1 MITASRLAQTKE
13 YYFSRKLREVRQR
26 IADGR
31 PVINLGIGSP
41 DLPPAP
47 EVTAALQDA
56 LAHPKAHQYQS
67 YQGIP
72 ELREAIAGFYK
83 AHYKAALNAETE
95 VLPLMGSK
103 EGIMHI
109 SMAFLNPG
117 DEVLIPN
124 PGYPTY
130 AAVARL
136 VEADIRTYDL
146 SAEQNWLPDLNALAQ
161 TDLSKVKIMWV
172 NYPHMPTGATATKD
186 FFVELIAFAKA
197 HQILIVNDNPYSFIL
212 NDTPVSL
219 LEVPGAKEVVLELN
233 SLSKTFNM
241 AGWRVGMLC
250 GNAEFIQAVLKVKS
264 NMDSGMFYGL
274 QRGAI
279 AALGMDKTWFEQLNG
294 TYARR
299 REWAWKIANA
309 LGGDFSDSQQGLFVW
324 VKLPAGTSAEAVA
337 DRLLDE
343 VDLFITPG
351 TVFGTAGEGYI
362 RISLCV
368 SLTDLEAAHRR
379 IIEKNIQL

>member
-72 ELREAIAGFYK
+72 ELRKAIASFYE
-83 AHYKAALNAETE
+83 AHYKVALSAETE

-146 SAEQNWLPDLNALAQ
+146 SADRNWLPDLNALAQ

-172 NYPHMPTGATATKD
+172 NYPHMPTGATANKD
-186 FFVELIAFAKA
+186 FFVKLIAFAKA

-212 NDTPVSL
+212 TDTPVSL
-219 LEVPGAKEVVLELN
+219 LEIPGAKQVVLELN

-299 REWAWKIANA
+299 REWAWRIANA
-309 LGGDFSDSQQGLFVW
+309 LGGDFSDDQQGLFVW
-324 VKLPAGTSAEAVA
+324 VKLPAGVSAEAVA

>member
-1 MITASRLAQTKE
+1 MITASRLSQTQE
-13 YYFSRKLREVRQR
+13 YYFSRKLREVRER
-26 IADGR
+26 IAAGR

-83 AHYKAALNAETE
+83 DHYKVVLNPQTE

-136 VEADIRTYDL
+136 VEANIRTYDL
-146 SAEQNWLPDLNALAQ
+146 NAADHWLPDLKALAK

-172 NYPHMPTGATATKD
+172 NYPHMPTGATATRA
-186 FFVELIAFAKA
+186 FFTELVAFAKE
-197 HQILIVNDNPYSFIL
+197 HEILLVNDNPYSFIL
-212 NDTPVSL
+212 NDTPISL
-219 LEVPGAKEVVLELN
+219 LEVPGAAEVALELN

-241 AGWRVGMLC
+241 AGWRIGMLC
-250 GNAEFIQAVLKVKS
+250 GNADFIQAVLKVKS

-274 QRGAI
+274 QKGAI
-279 AALGMDKTWFEQLNG
+279 AALGMDKSWFDQLNG

-299 REWAWKIANA
+299 REWAWKIATA
-309 LGGDFSDSQQGLFVW
+309 LGGEFSDNQQGLFVW
-324 VKLPAGTSAEAVA
+324 VALPEGTDAEALA

-343 VDLFITPG
+343 ADLFLTPG
-351 TVFGTAGEGYI
+351 TVFGSGGAGYL

-379 IIEKNIQL
+379 ITEKKISV

>member
-1 MITASRLAQTKE
+1 MPLA
-13 YYFSRKLREVRQR
+13 
-26 IADGR
+26 
-31 PVINLGIGSP
+31 

-47 EVTAALQDA
+47 EVTAALQEA
-56 LAHPKAHQYQS
+56 LEHPSAHQYQS

-72 ELREAIAGFYK
+72 KLREAIARFYQD
-83 AHYKAALNAETE
+83 HYDVSLNPEGDI
-95 VLPLMGSK
+95 LPLMGSK

-117 DEVLIPN
+117 EAVLIPN

-130 AAVARL
+130 AAVAQL
-136 VEADIRTYDL
+136 VEAEVRSYEL
-146 SAEQNWLPDLNALAQ
+146 SASNHWLPDLDALGK

-172 NYPHMPTGATATKD
+172 NYPHMPTGATATAE
-186 FFVELIAFAKA
+186 FFQRLVAFAKE
-197 HQILIVNDNPYSFIL
+197 HEILVVNDNPYSFIL
-212 NDTPVSL
+212 NDEPISL
-219 LEVPGAKEVVLELN
+219 LQVEGASEVAMELN

-250 GNAEFIQAVLKVKS
+250 GSERFVKSVLTVKS

-274 QRGAI
+274 QQGAI
-279 AALGMDKTWFEQLNG
+279 AALGMDKPWFEQLNG
-294 TYARR
+294 TYSRR
-299 REWAWKIANA
+299 REWAWKIAHA
-309 LGGDFSDSQQGLFVW
+309 LGGEFSDNQQGLFVW
-324 VKLPAGTSAEAVA
+324 VALPEGSSAEPLA

-343 VDLFITPG
+343 ADLFITPG
-351 TVFGTAGEGYI
+351 TVFGSAGEGYL

-379 IIEKNIQL
+379 ITELGIRA

>member
-1 MITASRLAQTKE
+1 M
-13 YYFSRKLREVRQR
+13 
-26 IADGR
+26 
-31 PVINLGIGSP
+31 
-41 DLPPAP
+41 
-47 EVTAALQDA
+47 
-56 LAHPKAHQYQS
+56 HQYQS

-83 AHYKAALNAETE
+83 DHYKVVLNPQTE

-136 VEADIRTYDL
+136 VEANIRTYDL
-146 SAEQNWLPDLNALAQ
+146 NAADHWLPDLKALAK

-172 NYPHMPTGATATKD
+172 NYPHMPTGATATRA
-186 FFVELIAFAKA
+186 FFTELVAFAKE
-197 HQILIVNDNPYSFIL
+197 HEILLVNDNPYSFIL
-212 NDTPVSL
+212 NDTPISL
-219 LEVPGAKEVVLELN
+219 LEVPGAAEVALELN

-241 AGWRVGMLC
+241 AGWRIGMLC
-250 GNAEFIQAVLKVKS
+250 GNADFIQAVLKVKS

-274 QRGAI
+274 QKGAI
-279 AALGMDKTWFEQLNG
+279 AALGMDKSWFDQLNG

-299 REWAWKIANA
+299 REWAWKIATA
-309 LGGDFSDSQQGLFVW
+309 LGGEFSDNQQGLFVW
-324 VKLPAGTSAEAVA
+324 VALPEGTDAEALA

-343 VDLFITPG
+343 ADLFLTPG
-351 TVFGTAGEGYI
+351 TVFGSGGAGYL

-379 IIEKNIQL
+379 ITEKKISV